1 LDGALR
7 TTGAQKSVT
16 LGADG
21 AASAAGDRPSPVT
34 AQLPSDHPGVINV
47 ANTTVSRL
55 RISLEAIV
63 REAVELIRAIGIHR
77 VDRDLGIGF
86 LMTGAD
92 FYFDKR
98 TAPQQGAQLK
108 VKRKCDTFSEVVRVL
123 LRAAPEALLSEWKE
137 ADERFRERWIEL
149 GTNHALTPDSSRN
162 EAALR
167 KDAAALAHV
176 LSVLENVGRAGVLLV
191 PDTNCLVDQPDPVP
205 YRTIAGQDDFAF
217 ILLPTVLAELDE
229 LKIAH
234 KNPEVRDGAK
244 RAITR
249 IKGWRDQARRAGGTL
264 NDGTVV
270 HGSITVQSLHVE
282 PDVKGS
288 LSWLDASVA
297 DDRIIAAVL
306 AVAAEHP
313 AARVVL
319 VTGDVNLQNKA
330 DAAMLDTAD
339 TP

>member
-1 LDGALR
+1 M
-7 TTGAQKSVT
+7 T

-21 AASAAGDRPSPVT
+21 AGSAASGGAPELLEDAAPRVAAPVEGGDMHVP
-34 AQLPSDHPGVINV
+34 
-47 ANTTVSRL
+47 NTIAARL
-55 RISLEAIV
+55 RSSLERIV
-63 REAVELIRAIGIHR
+63 EQASELARGLGVR
-77 VDRDLGIGF
+77 RLERDLGTAVV
-86 LMTGAD
+86 MSGAD
-92 FYFDKR
+92 FHFEKPS
-98 TAPQQGAQLK
+98 AAQQDAQLEL
-108 VKRKCDTFSEVVRVL
+108 KRRYEPFSEVVRVL
-123 LRAAPEALLSEWKE
+123 LRAAPERLVSDWRK
-137 ADERFRERWIEL
+137 ADKKFKSAWIEL
-149 GTNHALTPDSSRN
+149 GTNYTLSADEARN

-167 KDAAALAHV
+167 KDADALAQV
-176 LSVLENVGRAGVLLV
+176 LSVLEGIGTTGVLLV
-191 PDTNCLVDQPDPVP
+191 PDTNSLVDQPDPVM
-205 YRTIAGQDDFAF
+205 YRPIAGRDDFTLV
-217 ILLPTVLAELDE
+217 LLPPVLDE
-229 LKIAH
+229 IDDLKIAH
-234 KNPEVRDGAK
+234 KNPDVRDGAM

-249 IKGWRDQARRAGGTL
+249 IKGWRDQARRAGRTL

-270 HGSITVQSLHVE
+270 DGSITVQSLHIE

-330 DAAMLDTAD
+330 DAAMLETAD

>member
-1 LDGALR
+1 M
-7 TTGAQKSVT
+7 
-16 LGADG
+16 
-21 AASAAGDRPSPVT
+21 
-34 AQLPSDHPGVINV
+34 
-47 ANTTVSRL
+47 ANTTAARL
-55 RISLEAIV
+55 RATLERIV
-63 REAVELIRAIGIHR
+63 EEGVVLTRGIAVRRFE
-77 VDRDLGIGF
+77 RDAGGLF
-86 LMTGAD
+86 FAMAAE
-92 FYFDKR
+92 FYFD
-98 TAPQQGAQLK
+98 TLTPPQQAAQMTM
-108 VKRKCDTFSEVVRVL
+108 KRRYETFSDVVRVL
-123 LRAAPEALLSEWKE
+123 LRAAPETLLSQWKE
-137 ADERFRERWIEL
+137 ADETFRARWIEL
-149 GTNHALTPDSSRN
+149 EENHALTPDRTRN

-167 KDAAALAHV
+167 KDAAALEQV
-176 LSVLENVGRAGVLLV
+176 LSVLEVGDTGVLLV
-191 PDTNCLVDQPDPVP
+191 PDTNSLVDQPDPTL
-205 YRTIAGQDDFAF
+205 YRTIAGRNDFRF
-217 ILLPTVLAELDE
+217 VLLPPVLGELDE

-234 KNPEVRDGAK
+234 KNPEVREGAK

-270 HGSITVQSLHVE
+270 DGSITVQSLHIE

-330 DAAMLDTAD
+330 DAAMLETAD

>member
-1 LDGALR
+1 MRVPDGGRQVAS
-7 TTGAQKSVT
+7 AQDPARLS
-16 LGADG
+16 LGPG
-21 AASAAGDRPSPVT
+21 AAVAVT
-34 AQLPSDHPGVINV
+34 AQHAGEEHV
-47 ANTTVSRL
+47 ANTTAARL
-55 RISLEAIV
+55 RATLERIV
-63 REAVELIRAIGIHR
+63 KESVVLTRGIAVRQFEREAGGLFFPMA
-77 VDRDLGIGF
+77 
-86 LMTGAD
+86 AD
-92 FYFDKR
+92 FYFD
-98 TAPQQGAQLK
+98 TLTPAQQAAQMS
-108 VKRKCDTFSEVVRVL
+108 VKRRYEMFSDIVRVL
-123 LRAAPEALLSEWKE
+123 LRAAPETLLSQWKE
-137 ADERFRERWIEL
+137 TDETFRASWIEFE
-149 GTNHALTPDSSRN
+149 TNHALTPDRTRN

-167 KDAAALAHV
+167 KDAAALGQV
-176 LSVLENVGRAGVLLV
+176 LSVLEGIGDTGVLLV
-191 PDTNCLVDQPDPVP
+191 PDTNSLVDQPDPTV
-205 YRTIAGQDDFAF
+205 YRAIAGRNDFRF
-217 ILLPTVLAELDE
+217 VLLPPVLGELDE

-234 KNPEVRDGAK
+234 KNPDVREGAK

-270 HGSITVQSLHVE
+270 DGSVTIQSLHVE

-330 DAAMLDTAD
+330 DAAMLETAD